1 MKLIIDIPKD
11 LYESA
16 CKSTYTSLDELDAI
30 YAIKEG
36 KRLITCEGCIHYDP
50 EHVEKDGVRYE
61 YSDMPKDAFDP
72 TELFVTIDYGINVG
86 GRCCR
91 DYNRGYVE
99 DKRVYRC
106 KDDYCSRAEPKCSGR
121 REG

>member
-36 KRLITCEGCIHYDP
+36 KRFITCKNCVKRNRRIGDYEETNNGVHWFW
-50 EHVEKDGVRYE
+50 KDEACPLAE
-61 YSDMPKDAFDP
+61 YRGKAQGHEFDYQ
-72 TELFVTIDYGINVG
+72 F
-86 GRCCR
+86 
-91 DYNRGYVE
+91 
-99 DKRVYRC
+99 
-106 KDDYCSRAEPKCSGR
+106 CSFAEPKSSKRSNRSGR
-121 REG
+121 REE